1 MASRCLRPSADSGYS
16 RVAEA
21 HKYIFGCCY
30 KFAMTPESP
39 DECVSQC
46 AFDGEDEAYDDVD
59 LGVAPPLISDK
70 VALPTDAGTFP
81 VADYVNPELAAY
93 AYA

>member
-1 MASRCLRPSADSGYS
+1 MQKYPTAR
-16 RVAEA
+16 
-21 HKYIFGCCY
+21 YIFDCCY
-30 KFAMTPESP
+30 EFAVTPECP
-39 DECVSQC
+39 DECASQC